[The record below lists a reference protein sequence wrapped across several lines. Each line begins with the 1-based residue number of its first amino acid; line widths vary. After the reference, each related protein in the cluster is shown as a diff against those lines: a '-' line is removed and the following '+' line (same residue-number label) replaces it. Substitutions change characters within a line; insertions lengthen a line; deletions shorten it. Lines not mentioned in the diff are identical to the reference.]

1 MDDILQ
7 IFTYALEGYKTYET
21 KEIAKK
27 QMDNLFK
34 LLTLFVIAYFTYK
47 IIRG

>member
-1 MDDILQ
+1 MDYLLQ
-7 IFTYALEGYKTYET
+7 IFNYGVEGYKAYET

-27 QMDNLFK
+27 QLDNLFK
-34 LLTLFVIAYFTYK
+34 LLTLLVAMYFLYK

>member
-1 MDDILQ
+1 MDYILQ
-7 IFTYALEGYKTYET
+7 IFQSGIEGYKIYET

-34 LLTLFVIAYFTYK
+34 LLTLLVIAYFTFR
-47 IIRG
+47 IVRG